1 MQAPDPG
8 ESYYRRAQTV
18 AGTYG
23 SSNAVRIVALLE
35 EAASYEHPDALFELG
50 NWHHYGIG
58 VPRDDRKA
66 AACWERAATCGHG
79 GAAFNLALAY
89 ERGIGVPRDPAR
101 AFALYEARYEAGDV
115 SALYEVGRCAY
126 YGIGTPRDPARARAA
141 LERAR
146 AFGHPEALCD
156 AADDAEPRRMPRP
169 NVAGPFHATRGG

>member
-1 MQAPDPG
+1 MQASDPG

-18 AGTYG
+18 AGAYG
-23 SSNAVRIVALLE
+23 DRNAVRIVALLE
-35 EAASYEHPDALFELG
+35 EAASYEHADALFELG

-66 AACWERAATCGHG
+66 AGLWERAVARGHG
-79 GAAFNLALAY
+79 GAAFNLAIAY
-89 ERGIGVPRDPAR
+89 ERGIGVVRDPAR
-101 AFALYEARYEAGDV
+101 AFALYDARCEAGDV
-115 SALYEVGRCAY
+115 SAFYEVGRCAY
-126 YGIGTPRDPARARAA
+126 YGIGIPQDRTRARAA

-156 AADDAEPRRMPRP
+156 AAEDAEPRRMPRP